1 MFDLFDHFARVLTW
15 KCGEFLFLQGSISV
29 FLASGHS
36 LIANATRVHV
46 PLAELTGEAKPD
58 STKESEDEDG
68 THMPVS
74 TASSYFVFGLFSHVS
89 FSIAHVV
96 FVLAFCSNHALFG
109 AAAVLMLPC
118 AVHCFL

>member
-1 MFDLFDHFARVLTW
+1 MFDLFDHFTRVLTW

-74 TASSYFVFGLFSHVS
+74 TASSFFVFGLFS
-89 FSIAHVV
+89 HVV
-96 FVLAFCSNHALFG
+96 FVLAFCSNHALF
-109 AAAVLMLPC
+109 AVAAVLMLPC